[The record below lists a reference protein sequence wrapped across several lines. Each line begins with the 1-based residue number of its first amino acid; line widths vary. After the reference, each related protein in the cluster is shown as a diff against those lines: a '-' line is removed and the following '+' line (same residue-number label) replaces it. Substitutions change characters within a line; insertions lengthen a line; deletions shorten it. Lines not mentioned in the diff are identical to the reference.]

1 MEKQVYDYRKE
12 VANDVK
18 DLLVND
24 LDNHSEIKK
33 AIDDYKNDEIDF
45 YDLCNTLYDELF
57 IIDGITGNASGSYT
71 FNEAQA
77 KEYVLQNI
85 ELVIEAAKEFDYS
98 LDSLYEKGYEGVDV
112 ILRCYVLYECV
123 EKVLKELYGE
133 KLE

>member
-12 VANDVK
+12 VADDVK

-24 LDNHSEIKK
+24 LDNYSEIKK

-45 YDLCNTLYDELF
+45 YDLCNTLFDELF
-57 IIDGITGNASGSYT
+57 IIDGITGNGSGNYT

-98 LDSLYEKGYEGVDV
+98 LDDLHKKGYEQVDV
-112 ILRCYVLYECV
+112 ILRCFVLSEAIQ
-123 EKVLKELYGE
+123 KVVAELYGE
-133 KLE
+133 K